1 MPDCIIVDIAVQKK
15 VGLVIFIFGNALTGR
30 QRGKSTKT
38 GMNRSSAVMYIYVVD
53 CMLKGNVYKRAI
65 STKATEKYFKEIYE
79 EYGKSGLCNALQATR
94 EHIRYRKNLGHT
106 VEGLV
111 TLCVQYEMY
120 LD

>member
-1 MPDCIIVDIAVQKK
+1 MQCIA
-15 VGLVIFIFGNALTGR
+15 GYT
-30 QRGKSTKT
+30 
-38 GMNRSSAVMYIYVVD
+38 
-53 CMLKGNVYKRAI
+53 
-65 STKATEKYFKEIYE
+65 
-79 EYGKSGLCNALQATR
+79 